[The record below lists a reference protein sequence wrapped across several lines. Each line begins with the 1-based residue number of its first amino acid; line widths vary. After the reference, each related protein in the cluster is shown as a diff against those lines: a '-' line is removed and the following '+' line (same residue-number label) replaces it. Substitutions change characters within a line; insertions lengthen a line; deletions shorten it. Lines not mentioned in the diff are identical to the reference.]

1 MKKNTIM
8 LVIAFVTLFVFSC
21 AKDSTYDDGQSIGN
35 GNIVLRVKTKGATTS
50 STSMTVA
57 SPINIYVFDAIG
69 KCAAYQ
75 QVASESTSADFKLD
89 AGQYTIYAVAGADGE
104 NYNLPTTDNATTEA
118 LFSLK
123 TNKSHGDI
131 MCAHGTAT
139 LVKGQETE
147 LTMTMARKVWMLR
160 SISITD
166 VPEDVV
172 AITTTIKPLYET
184 INMRGEYSGESGSQ
198 TITLSQDITT
208 STTWESQ
215 CDLFLME
222 SVGNPAITFNFKT
235 SDGNTRTY
243 TYNSEN
249 ALVANYKIN
258 INVKYQK
265 LAEPTLK
272 CLINGV
278 EWSGENTLEFT
289 IDEGELQEDGDNK
302 GNDDTKTEVED
313 EAPTAGSLYNGCYV
327 LLSEADGTKTK
338 TVLLSPTQKAGLEYT
353 PTDQTSVK
361 SAVDNAIKETSV
373 EGISGWRLPSQD
385 ERALIT
391 EQYKAIYT
399 YFKDLYSASKYYY
412 EDTDGTIKCST
423 MTTSLDVT
431 LKSGN
436 NDMFVRPVAT
446 VYFTK

>member
-8 LVIAFVTLFVFSC
+8 LVIAFVTLFVLSC
-21 AKDSTYDDGQSIGN
+21 AKDSTYDDGQSIGK
-35 GNIVLRVKTKGATTS
+35 GNVVLRVKTKGASTS

-69 KCAAYQ
+69 KCTAYQ

-104 NYNLPTTDNATTEA
+104 SYNLPTTDNATTETI
-118 LFSLK
+118 FSLK
-123 TNKSHGDI
+123 TGKSHGDI
-131 MCAHGTAT
+131 MCASGTAT

-147 LTMTMARKVWMLR
+147 LTMTMTRKVWMLR

-166 VPEDVV
+166 VPDDVI
-172 AITTTIKPLYET
+172 AITATIKPIYET
-184 INMRGEYSGESGSQ
+184 INMKGEYSGENSYQ
-198 TITLSQDITT
+198 AITLSQGLTT

-222 SVGNPAITFNFKT
+222 SVGNPTITFSFKT
-235 SDGNTRTY
+235 SDGNTKTF
-243 TYNSEN
+243 TYNSEK
-249 ALVANYKIN
+249 ALVANYKIS

-278 EWSGENTLEFT
+278 EWSGENTWDFT
-289 IDEGELQEDGDNK
+289 IDEGQLQEDSGDK
-302 GNDDTKTEVED
+302 GNDDTNTEVED
-313 EAPTAGSLYNGCYV
+313 EAPTAGSMYSGCYV
-327 LLSEADGTKTK
+327 LLSEKEGDKTK
-338 TVLLSPTQKAGLEYT
+338 AVLLSPTQKAGLEYT
-353 PTDQTSVK
+353 PSDQSSVK

-373 EGISGWRLPSQD
+373 EGTSGWRLPSKD
-385 ERALIT
+385 ERTMIT
-391 EQYKAIYT
+391 EQYKSIYV

-423 MTTSLDVT
+423 MTTSVDVT

-436 NDMFVRPVAT
+436 NDMYVRPVAT